1 MSNALG
7 LSAFLVSE
15 LSYIFTSLFLWGQSL
30 PLLPVCYDPQC
41 DHGHFKDVSRR
52 DALITSGQ
60 LSFLPG
66 HFRVLAAAR
75 EQSGALGVLWRG
87 LSSLSPASCFS
98 PNPGLWSF

>member
-1 MSNALG
+1 MSNTLG

-15 LSYIFTSLFLWGQSL
+15 LSYIFSSLFLWGQSL
-30 PLLPVCYDPQC
+30 PLLPIYYDPQC
-41 DHGHFKDVSRR
+41 DHGHFKDVSRK

-60 LSFLPG
+60 LAFLPG

-75 EQSGALGVLWRG
+75 EQSGALDVLWRG
-87 LSSLSPASCFS
+87 LSLLSPASCFS